1 MKKHLVS
8 FKVAQQL
15 KRVGFKEETL
25 FYYNSEG
32 ELMMAGQVSTDVDDI
47 IYYKNAEELNGFA
60 APLYVDVMLWFS
72 GFLKSVT
79 GKCHYSQLIK
89 DNHIGC
95 ENLLNLYEKMVEKQ
109 QGIH

>member
-32 ELMMAGQVSTDVDDI
+32 DLMMAGQVSTDVDDI
-47 IYYKNAEELNGFA
+47 LYYKNAEELNGFA
-60 APLYVDVMLWFS
+60 APLYIDVMLWFNDFWES
-72 GFLKSVT
+72 
-79 GKCHYSQLIK
+79 HYSKLIE